1 MPIGS
6 FVQTI
11 NNDAILLTVPHES
24 VRLLW
29 VNYYYYLNNI
39 NNKSRGKLTWGKQ
52 RRSRWLLGNDIL
64 LARCLGFWH
73 SFSGSPRLLCII
85 SWTNWERRSKLTHC
99 QKLNQSDPILLS
111 FHRIWWNI
119 LNLSLQPDWFYLIT
133 RAYVISP
140 NKRIKGNPDK
150 ITVPKERDKKQ
161 FIVREL
167 NK

>member
-1 MPIGS
+1 MITCKWSQSRNWYQKQSYNFTGVRVKVKKPYWNNS
-6 FVQTI
+6 NCHCCQLVQTI
-11 NNDAILLTVPHES
+11 NNDAILLTVLHES

-29 VNYYYYLNNI
+29 VNYYFYYLNNI
-39 NNKSRGKLTWGKQ
+39 NNKSRGKLTWEKQ

-99 QKLNQSDPILLS
+99 QKLNQSDPIMLS

-119 LNLSLQPDWFYLIT
+119 LNL
-133 RAYVISP
+133 
-140 NKRIKGNPDK
+140 
-150 ITVPKERDKKQ
+150 
-161 FIVREL
+161 
-167 NK
+167 